1 MYASTEKNDS
11 STCVSQKYNSKIC
24 LTKHTYQLLCFK
36 QFVMFFRS
44 CLCSKDLQLLV
55 HKATR
60 LPKALYQ
67 AWQQGLQRTLS
78 VDMPRQRSDF
88 ELLNQKTF
96 NTCSTSFVYDTLYI
110 YIYAKRRNCCKNKAA
125 LLSFSKFSTL

>member
-1 MYASTEKNDS
+1 MSRQFNMCFA
-11 STCVSQKYNSKIC
+11 KIE
-24 LTKHTYQLLCFK
+24 LQNMFDKHTYQLLCFK

-110 YIYAKRRNCCKNKAA
+110 YISKICSDSMYSNH
-125 LLSFSKFSTL
+125 FSYRSVPLK

>member
-1 MYASTEKNDS
+1 MSRQFNMCFA
-11 STCVSQKYNSKIC
+11 KIE
-24 LTKHTYQLLCFK
+24 LQNMFDKHTYQLLCFK

-110 YIYAKRRNCCKNKAA
+110 YIFQKYAVTVCTVITFHIEAY
-125 LLSFSKFSTL
+125 L